1 MNFSKTLPLVDFIV
15 SKGASKLDI
24 IRNPNTGKRFFTVP
38 GTDVSGRV
46 SKKVE
51 KLSAELSV
59 SWFTPTK
66 PDADGNIGEPS
77 WLVHTTG
84 TDNVED
90 SFTVA

>member
-24 IRNPNTGKRFFTVP
+24 IRNPKTGKRFFTVP

-46 SKKVE
+46 AEKVE

-59 SWFTPTK
+59 SWFVPEE
-66 PDADGNIGEPS
+66 GEPS
-77 WLVHTTG
+77 FMLHTTSSV
-84 TDNVED
+84 NVED
-90 SFTVA
+90 SFTTPA

>member
-24 IRNPNTGKRFFTVP
+24 IRNPKTGKRFFTVP

-46 SKKVE
+46 AEKVE

-59 SWFTPTK
+59 SWFAPEE
-66 PDADGNIGEPS
+66 GEPS
-77 WLVHTTG
+77 YMLHTQG
-84 TDNVED
+84 TDNRED
-90 SFTVA
+90 SFSVA